1 MNSVTLTVLALIVLL
16 VAVLAG
22 LLRALHGPSLADR
35 MLSILLI
42 GSGGVAIVLLL
53 ALALAAPAL
62 LDVALV
68 MALLAAVAVVAL
80 TQEEARDD

>member
-1 MNSVTLTVLALIVLL
+1 MNGSILVVLALVLL
-16 VAVLAG
+16 LAAMLAG

-42 GSGGVAIVLLL
+42 GTGGVAMVLLL
-53 ALALAAPAL
+53 AFALSAPAL

-80 TQEEARDD
+80 TREEACDD

>member
-1 MNSVTLTVLALIVLL
+1 MSGSLTVIALALLL
-16 VAVLAG
+16 AAMVVG
-22 LLRALHGPSLADR
+22 LLRALHGSSLADR

-53 ALALAAPAL
+53 AFALSAPAL

-68 MALLAAVAVVAL
+68 MALLAAVTVVAM

>member
-1 MNSVTLTVLALIVLL
+1 MSGSLTVIALALLL
-16 VAVLAG
+16 AAMVVG

-53 ALALAAPAL
+53 AFALSAPAL

-68 MALLAAVAVVAL
+68 MALLAAVTVVAM